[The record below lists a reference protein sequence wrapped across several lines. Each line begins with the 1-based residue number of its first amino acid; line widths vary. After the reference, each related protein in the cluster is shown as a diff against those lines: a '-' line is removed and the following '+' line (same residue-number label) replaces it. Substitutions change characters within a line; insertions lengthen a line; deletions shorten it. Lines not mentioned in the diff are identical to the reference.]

1 MPLRLINMLHTPI
14 ISAFFG
20 ALFATGVIIDEKS
33 LVPVGTLG
41 CVAALIWWVATKF
54 QKIIDRLEGIEKQ
67 ATRMEEAAIKVA
79 NLPCMVEGK
88 ICNGV
93 QDKYGHLKMK
103 P

>member
-1 MPLRLINMLHTPI
+1 MPHRLIHMLHTPF
-14 ISAFFG
+14 ISATFG
-20 ALFATGVIIDEKS
+20 ALFAAGVIIDEKS

-79 NLPCMVEGK
+79 SLPCMVDGRVCQEAEK
-88 ICNGV
+88 
-93 QDKYGHLKMK
+93 QKRKTK
-103 P
+103 

>member
-1 MPLRLINMLHTPI
+1 MLHTPF
-14 ISAFFG
+14 ISATFG
-20 ALFATGVIIDEKS
+20 ALFAAGVVIDEKS
-33 LVPVGTLG
+33 LVPLGTLG
-41 CVAALIWWVATKF
+41 CTFLLAFWIGRKLQRIE
-54 QKIIDRLEGIEKQ
+54 DRLDTITTQ
-67 ATRMEEAAIKVA
+67 ANRMEDAAIKVA